1 MYHRILVATGGSP
14 WSDGA
19 LTTAVALAACTGAEL
34 CVVTVFVTHGMYTTP
49 DGMGG
54 AELVVADIVER
65 EGQSLLARA
74 VAQALEAGVACE
86 TVSGWGNVADTILR
100 TAVETHA
107 DLIVLGSRGVSG
119 WKRLMLGNIANIV
132 AAKAPQPVLVVKQPA
147 VPDAPLGRRLLVA
160 TGGSPWSDAAVSYA
174 LRLAQAQA
182 LELCVLHVDRG
193 RPHRGEDPAAAEGK
207 NLLALAE
214 ARAAV
219 AGVAYEGTLAYGNVP
234 RAILETAAT
243 KQCDGIILG
252 ARGLTGWKRL
262 SLGSIANTVAIK
274 AALPVLIVKRFL
286 DA

>member
-160 TGGSPWSDAAVSYA
+160 NGKPDTIEYRGEPGIVANDIKIRPLSDEHQKTVSFVDGG
-174 LRLAQAQA
+174 LQQ
-182 LELCVLHVDRG
+182 LEVLLHVS
-193 RPHRGEDPAAAEGK
+193 E
-207 NLLALAE
+207 
-214 ARAAV
+214 V
-219 AGVAYEGTLAYGNVP
+219 
-234 RAILETAAT
+234 
-243 KQCDGIILG
+243 
-252 ARGLTGWKRL
+252 ARGLPVFRRVKPSEIHGVSPL
-262 SLGSIANTVAIK
+262 QL
-274 AALPVLIVKRFL
+274 ALFPGHSSRCSPTHPDPSVPRSPRP
-286 DA
+286 ARYRSC

>member
-14 WSDGA
+14 WSDAA

-34 CVVTVFVTHGMYTTP
+34 CVVTVFVFPGMYTTP

-54 AELVVADIVER
+54 GEVVADIIER
-65 EGQSLLARA
+65 DGQSLLARA
-74 VAQALEAGVACE
+74 VMPALEAGVVCT
-86 TVSGWGNVADTILR
+86 TVSGWGNVADMILR

-107 DLIVLGSRGVSG
+107 DLIVLGSRGASG

-174 LRLAQAQA
+174 LRLAQDQA

-193 RPHRGEDPAAAEGK
+193 RPHRGEDPAATEGK

-252 ARGLTGWKRL
+252 ARGLRGWKRL
-262 SLGSIANTVAIK
+262 MLGSIANTVAIK